1 MATRK
6 YGLSLAEEHG
16 SVTEAVGSSVTDHI
30 EVTIDLAQIAD
41 RNDALLILD
50 KIKDYI
56 LEDVWPPA

>member
-16 SVTEAVGSSVTDHI
+16 SVTEAVGSGVTDHV

-50 KIKDYI
+50 RIKDFI
-56 LEDVWPPA
+56 LQGDWPPA

>member
-16 SVTEAVGSSVTDHI
+16 SVTEAAGSSVTDHI
-30 EVTIDLAQIAD
+30 EVTIELAEISD

-50 KIKDYI
+50 KIKAYI